1 MGKKKRI
8 AKNRKFY
15 EKELAKIGKVPLYKQ
30 PEEHIK
36 EIENI
41 INELDRKRKES
52 GTMLYVDGKPVEK
65 GSDAYKELFKHCDI
79 SDETRD
85 KIAKNTKKKAKK
97 LAKKIE
103 KASSST
109 EIASIVSPYLDNNDM
124 SDYQKEIAKITKK
137 AFKEKHKQQIKNNT
151 KKYKNVKMDK
161 KLIKKI
167 HSATLDINGRIQ
179 LVDLKSSL
187 NNLSEYNKEYH
198 LSKNNKDE
206 KDNNKR
212 RCDIIIDVISDSLDA
227 LIDITG
233 VKHPDDI
240 KKLFKTAKKTKD
252 PNLFT
257 NLIDYCKAYIG
268 YINGS
273 NIKGNKNSKKDKKK
287 RKKSYYAKYIKN
299 KNKKS
304 SSNKYAKKLYNRLS
318 DLYNITD
325 DTTLHLLKKVCKGE
339 IDKDDISNIDIVPRI
354 RTNLV
359 YGNKQMFYE
368 KELSK
373 ELFDDEDIMLY
384 SDSDLNIYKVMY
396 GTFILLGNRTEYIN
410 KYYLPSH
417 DSINND
423 ANDMKNIINNL
434 YTLVELEYCR
444 ENKDFESDLI
454 VNNSEQITYLD
465 KDNLSVLDYFNL
477 VNYPNEYRLSMY
489 SPNEISRCNIEYNQK
504 IINRLRREYPIIC
517 SDDNKFLEFC
527 DEIGILPYAEAPKKE
542 FDKAVKRLA
551 KKSMDYSFYIAMEN
565 DEDLRNYCEELE
577 REREENPVKFL
588 KEELY
593 YAKSINN
600 KKEIKRLTNLINND
614 KNLLL
619 YGSDYYDLDDTGKQN
634 RRIYVESMYNL
645 YREYSGYPKELKRI
659 IKLLADEY
667 NSLTITEQIERESEF
682 EETLERYKSIY
693 YDMPLRVLDID
704 RATKIACGESRYQF
718 SDIDNRY
725 LIDDDEDVSDNV
737 NRFIQN
743 RLLQEPQNIDLDKNA
758 SLDTVGKLM
767 IAMNDPAILDPNNKY
782 YTELDISNLASEY
795 IEKAKKKANKHNSS
809 VLEEYAKLIN
819 NLDIKNK
826 HPELY
831 ASIAKHIQR
840 EYSDLERVDEIVI
853 DNIVNDFDRNFL
865 NSEVKDESIDILED
879 VLEDASDG
887 SVYFK
892 NIEFLIESNGGDENV
907 FGSESEFIKI
917 LNKILKNNEEME
929 MCQNTLITL
938 QCRLEDLT
946 EESEIIDMYKDFFI
960 NGDVEDECPAL
971 FNTFIYYL
979 VTNAKV
985 DDKYTEFIIWIKRYI
1000 IDTERF
1006 STKSY
1011 NYLGDTLS
1019 NIDVQNPLEL
1029 YLYSDLDKYMS
1040 IDEI

>member
-41 INELDRKRKES
+41 INELDKKRKES
-52 GTMLYVDGKPVEK
+52 GTMLYIDGKPVEK
-65 GSDAYKELFKHCDI
+65 GSDAYEELFKHSNI
-79 SDETRD
+79 D
-85 KIAKNTKKKAKK
+85 KKTQNKITKNTKKKAKK

-137 AFKEKHKQQIKNNT
+137 AFKEKHKQQIKNNS

-198 LSKNNKDE
+198 LSKNSKDE
-206 KDNNKR
+206 KDKNKR
-212 RCDIIIDVISDSLDA
+212 RCDIIIDVLSDSLDA

-252 PNLFT
+252 PNLFN

-273 NIKGNKNSKKDKKK
+273 NIKGHKNNKKDKK

-304 SSNKYAKKLYNRLS
+304 SSNKDAKKLYNRIS
-318 DLYNITD
+318 ELYNIID
-325 DTTLHLLKKVCKGE
+325 DNTLHLLKKVCKGE
-339 IDKDDISNIDIVPRI
+339 IDKDNIINDDIVPRI

-359 YGNKQMFYE
+359 YCNKQMFYE

-373 ELFDDEDIMLY
+373 ELFDDEDILLY

-417 DSINND
+417 NSDNNNTD
-423 ANDMKNIINNL
+423 DIKNIVNNL
-434 YTLVELEYCR
+434 YTLVELEWCR
-444 ENKDFESDLI
+444 ENRDFESDLI

-465 KDNLSVLDYFNL
+465 KDNLSIVDYVNL
-477 VNYPNEYRLSMY
+477 VNYPNQYRLSMY

-504 IINRLRREYPIIC
+504 IIARLRKEYPIIC
-517 SDDNKFLEFC
+517 SDDDKFLKFC
-527 DEIGILPYAEAPKKE
+527 DEIGILPYAEAPQKE
-542 FDKAVKRLA
+542 FDKAVKKLA
-551 KKSMDYSFYIAMEN
+551 KKSIDYSIYQAIDRDDDVRKYYE
-565 DEDLRNYCEELE
+565 ECE
-577 REREENPVKFL
+577 RKREENPIMFLRAELEDAKF
-588 KEELY
+588 
-593 YAKSINN
+593 NN
-600 KKEIKRLTNLINND
+600 DKKEIKRLTNLINND

-619 YGSDYYDLDDTGKQN
+619 YGSDYYDLNDVEKQN
-634 RRIYVESMYNL
+634 RRIYVEGMYNI
-645 YREYSGYPKELKRI
+645 YREYSNYPKELKRV

-693 YDMPLRVLDID
+693 YDTPLRVLDID
-704 RATKIACGESRYQF
+704 RATKIACGQSRYKF
-718 SDIDNRY
+718 SDMGNEY
-725 LIDDDEDVSDNV
+725 FIDDDEDVSDNI
-737 NRFIQN
+737 NRFLQN
-743 RLLQEPQNIDLDKNA
+743 RLLQETQNIDLDKNA
-758 SLDTVGKLM
+758 SLDTVGKLI

-795 IEKAKKKANKHNSS
+795 IEKAKKKAKKHNTS

-853 DNIVNDFDRNFL
+853 DNIVNDFDKNFL
-865 NSEVKDESIDILED
+865 NNEVKDEPVDILED
-879 VLEDASDG
+879 ILEDASDG
-887 SVYFK
+887 SIYFK
-892 NIEFLIESNGGDENV
+892 NIEFLIKSNGGDENV
-907 FGSESEFIKI
+907 FGSESEFIKLINEI
-917 LNKILKNNEEME
+917 LQSNQEME
-929 MCQNTLITL
+929 ICQNTFITL

-979 VTNAKV
+979 ISNAKV
-985 DDKYTEFIIWIKRYI
+985 DNKYTEFIIWLKRYI

-1006 STKSY
+1006 SIKSY
-1011 NYLGDTLS
+1011 NYLGTTIS
-1019 NIDVQNPLEL
+1019 NTNIQNPLEL

-1040 IDEI
+1040 IDEL